1 MGLFTSMVHF
11 ADGPLCPV
19 PFCQGRLDLFYALA
33 SLSLLTLHCWGPFL
47 KAVHARATQAFL
59 IAVVA
64 TTLAPP
70 LFSSRPGTLPPV
82 PLTFPPTPSLVVSA
96 VTHGLT
102 FTTPASLVAGCLF
115 LYGTR
120 HVERLASTGVHAR
133 RLAAAFALYAAY
145 TLVAGTAG
153 VAVLS
158 GPWGVM
164 GVLGLDAAIEV
175 PPLSGG
181 ATPGVGVGDTGV
193 MVGLAALALL
203 SGGRGG
209 GAAALGAL
217 LVGVVLRLRRGGSA
231 LRAPPRV
238 PPLEGESSPL
248 RGGVGT
254 AHAAGDTVAA
264 AASNGPGLVGGGS
277 VSNGRHGR
285 RDGAPGGAELEEP
298 TVGDEEEEEPADEGV
313 AALAAMGFSVDRS
326 REALAAAGGDAQ
338 TAAEMLLAGG

>member
-1 MGLFTSMVHF
+1 MLH
-11 ADGPLCPV
+11 A
-19 PFCQGRLDLFYALA
+19 GR
-33 SLSLLTLHCWGPFL
+33 SGFL
-47 KAVHARATQAFL
+47 HARATQALL
-59 IAVVA
+59 IAVIV

-82 PLTFPPTPSLVVSA
+82 PLTFPPTPSLVLLA

-133 RLAAAFALYAAY
+133 RLTAAIALFAAY
-145 TLVAGTAG
+145 TLVAGAAG

-203 SGGRGG
+203 SGELIKATWSSTLAPVALFHIIGFWFGFGVARLLFRMRRPVATAIAFESGFKSPALSFVLAVRHFKDVEVQTASAVSILVLVPLAM
-209 GAAALGAL
+209 GAAVAFHLCVRPEEPEGAD
-217 LVGVVLRLRRGGSA
+217 GTGSSA
-231 LRAPPRV
+231 ADGAKADEENGLPDV
-238 PPLEGESSPL
+238 PPLELPK
-248 RGGVGT
+248 VK
-254 AHAAGDTVAA
+254 APPMDVDTEVNGLAPREVPA
-264 AASNGPGLVGGGS
+264 TSN
-277 VSNGRHGR
+277 
-285 RDGAPGGAELEEP
+285 
-298 TVGDEEEEEPADEGV
+298 
-313 AALAAMGFSVDRS
+313 
-326 REALAAAGGDAQ
+326 
-338 TAAEMLLAGG
+338 TAAVTSDKVVNGC

>member
-1 MGLFTSMVHF
+1 MLH
-11 ADGPLCPV
+11 A
-19 PFCQGRLDLFYALA
+19 GR
-33 SLSLLTLHCWGPFL
+33 SGFL
-47 KAVHARATQAFL
+47 HARATQALL
-59 IAVVA
+59 IAVIV

-82 PLTFPPTPSLVVSA
+82 PLTFPPTPSLVLLA

-133 RLAAAFALYAAY
+133 RLTAAIALFAAY
-145 TLVAGTAG
+145 TLVAGAAG

-231 LRAPPRV
+231 MRAPPRV
-238 PPLEGESSPL
+238 PPLEGESST
-248 RGGVGT
+248 RGAAGT
-254 AHAAGDTVAA
+254 ADAAGDTVAA
-264 AASNGPGLVGGGS
+264 AVSAGPGLVGGNS
-277 VSNGRHGR
+277 VSNGRHGT
-285 RDGAPGGAELEEP
+285 RDGASGGAELEEP
-298 TVGDEEEEEPADEGV
+298 TVGDDEEEEAADEGV
-313 AALAAMGFSVDRS
+313 AALAAMGFSVERS

>member
-1 MGLFTSMVHF
+1 MLH
-11 ADGPLCPV
+11 A
-19 PFCQGRLDLFYALA
+19 GRSGF
-33 SLSLLTLHCWGPFL
+33 F
-47 KAVHARATQAFL
+47 HARATQAFL
-59 IAVVA
+59 IAVAA
-64 TTLAPP
+64 TTLVPP
-70 LFSSRPGTLPPV
+70 LFSSRAGTLPPV
-82 PLTFPPTPSLVVSA
+82 PLSFPPTPSLVVSA

-133 RLAAAFALYAAY
+133 RLAAAVALYAAY
-145 TLVAGTAG
+145 TLVAGAAG
-153 VAVLS
+153 VAVLP

-209 GAAALGAL
+209 CAAAFGAL

-231 LRAPPRV
+231 LRSPPRV
-238 PPLEGESSPL
+238 PPLAEETSPL
-248 RGGVGT
+248 RGGGVGP
-254 AHAAGDTVAA
+254 ADAAGDTAA
-264 AASNGPGLVGGGS
+264 AVAGDGPGLVGRSS

-285 RDGAPGGAELEEP
+285 GDGAELEER
-298 TVGDEEEEEPADEGV
+298 TGGDEEEDPADEGV
-313 AALAAMGFSVDRS
+313 AALAAMGFSVERS

>member
-1 MGLFTSMVHF
+1 M
-11 ADGPLCPV
+11 
-19 PFCQGRLDLFYALA
+19 
-33 SLSLLTLHCWGPFL
+33 
-47 KAVHARATQAFL
+47 
-59 IAVVA
+59 
-64 TTLAPP
+64 
-70 LFSSRPGTLPPV
+70 
-82 PLTFPPTPSLVVSA
+82 FPPTPSLVVSA

-133 RLAAAFALYAAY
+133 RLAAAVALYAAY
-145 TLVAGTAG
+145 TLVAGAAG

-158 GPWGVM
+158 GPWGVL

-217 LVGVVLRLRRGGSA
+217 LVGVLLRLRRGGSA

-238 PPLEGESSPL
+238 PPLEGESSLP

-254 AHAAGDTVAA
+254 ADAAGDTAA
-264 AASNGPGLVGGGS
+264 AAAGDAPGLVGGS
-277 VSNGRHGR
+277 HVSNGRHGR
-285 RDGAPGGAELEEP
+285 GDGAPGGAELEVP
-298 TVGDEEEEEPADEGV
+298 TVGDDEEEEEEEPADEGV
-313 AALAAMGFSVDRS
+313 AALAAMGFSVERS

>member
-1 MGLFTSMVHF
+1 MV
-11 ADGPLCPV
+11 
-19 PFCQGRLDLFYALA
+19 
-33 SLSLLTLHCWGPFL
+33 T
-47 KAVHARATQAFL
+47 
-59 IAVVA
+59 

-70 LFSSRPGTLPPV
+70 LFSSRAGTLPPA
-82 PLTFPPTPSLVVSA
+82 PLSFPPTPSLVVSA

-120 HVERLASTGVHAR
+120 HVERLASTGVHTR
-133 RLAAAFALYAAY
+133 RLVAAIALYAAY
-145 TLVAGTAG
+145 TLVAGAAG
-153 VAVLS
+153 VAVLP

-193 MVGLAALALL
+193 MVGLAVLALL

-217 LVGVVLRLRRGGSA
+217 LVGVLLRLRRGGSA
-231 LRAPPRV
+231 LRSPPRV
-238 PPLEGESSPL
+238 PPLEEETSPL
-248 RGGVGT
+248 RAGGVGT
-254 AHAAGDTVAA
+254 ADAAGDTAA
-264 AASNGPGLVGGGS
+264 AVAGDGPGLVGRSS

-285 RDGAPGGAELEEP
+285 GHGGPGGAELEEP
-298 TVGDEEEEEPADEGV
+298 TGGDEEEEDPADEGV
-313 AALAAMGFSVDRS
+313 AALAAMGFSVERS

>member
-1 MGLFTSMVHF
+1 MLH
-11 ADGPLCPV
+11 A
-19 PFCQGRLDLFYALA
+19 GR
-33 SLSLLTLHCWGPFL
+33 SGFL
-47 KAVHARATQAFL
+47 HARATQAFL

-64 TTLAPP
+64 TTLGPP
-70 LFSSRPGTLPPV
+70 LFASRPGTLPPV
-82 PLTFPPTPSLVVSA
+82 PLRFPPTPLLVALA

-133 RLAAAFALYAAY
+133 RLTAAVALYAAY
-145 TLVAGTAG
+145 TLLAGAAG
-153 VAVLS
+153 VTILS

-164 GVLGLDAAIEV
+164 GVLGLDTAIEV

-193 MVGLAALALL
+193 MVGLATLALL

-217 LVGVVLRLRRGGSA
+217 LVGVILRLGRGGSA
-231 LRAPPRV
+231 LRTPPRV
-238 PPLEGESSPL
+238 PPLDGETSSR
-248 RGGVGT
+248 RGAVGT
-254 AHAAGDTVAA
+254 ADAAGDTAAA
-264 AASNGPGLVGGGS
+264 AASDGPGLVGRSS

-285 RDGAPGGAELEEP
+285 GDGEYGGAELEEP
-298 TVGDEEEEEPADEGV
+298 AVGDEEEEPADEGV
-313 AALAAMGFSVDRS
+313 AALAAMGFSVERS
-326 REALAAAGGDAQ
+326 REALAAAGGDPQ